1 MTPQPTQKMIFVNL
15 PVQDLQR
22 SMAFYEGIGA
32 KRDARFCGPESG
44 CMVLSET
51 IVVMLLTH
59 RHFSQFTKKQI
70 GDPRTTAQVLLSLSQ
85 ESRAAVDA
93 IVQNAAALGGRVDT
107 GGVHDEGFM
116 YGRDFEDLDGHGWGV
131 LWMDM
136 AAFEA
141 AQKGQTAA

>member
-15 PVQDLQR
+15 PVQDPQR

-32 KRDARFCGPESG
+32 KRDERFCGPENG
-44 CMVLSET
+44 CMVISET

-59 RHFSQFTKKQI
+59 NHFSQFTKKQI

-93 IVQNAAALGGRVDT
+93 IVQKAAALGGRVDT
-107 GGVHDEGFM
+107 GGVHDEEFM
-116 YGRDFEDLDGHGWGV
+116 YGRDFEDPDGHGWGV
-131 LWMDM
+131 LWMDT

-141 AQKGQTAA
+141 AQKAQTAV